1 MTDSTAIEVVEGEF
15 VQLGTV
21 RAAGPTG
28 VIEQASSVARCLG
41 NIVDERH
48 LYTNIS
54 GKKFVRVEGWT
65 TLGAMLGILPREVSV
80 IKITPDNGHGE
91 GYEAYVELIR
101 VNDGRVIG
109 GASAICTRD
118 ERNWKTRDDYAV
130 RSMAIT
136 RATGK
141 AFRLG
146 FSWIMT
152 LAGYEPTPAE
162 EMDSSNVSA
171 QEEVAARTKWER
183 YYAKQC
189 AEAQSLGLETG
200 ALPDNGNAMIE
211 EIKKAAKDL
220 AEQVQRAKLL
230 KRWHELWDKA
240 KVLRIE
246 VEGITDDTPNDEI
259 ERRGKELA
267 AKIAEAE
274 AQIPTEQ
281 EALL

>member
-1 MTDSTAIEVVEGEF
+1 MQRNILDSRKGKRKMTDSTAIEVVEGEF
-15 VQLGTV
+15 MQLGSIKAV
-21 RAAGPTG
+21 GPTG
-28 VIEQASSVARCLG
+28 IIEQAASVAKCLA
-41 NIVDERH
+41 NIVNKRH
-48 LYTNIS
+48 LYTDIS

-80 IKITPDNGHGE
+80 KKIASDDDHSE

-118 ERNWKTRDDYAV
+118 ERNWKKRDDYAV

-162 EMDSSNVSA
+162 EMPQPQQHQPSRPAQHPVQSTQSTKSNGKSWPAPHVQAVLLAELADNAYNAVAMLNRSNLTPKDEVDVCIAWARKYREARDAGGSVEDAAAVANAWWDS
-171 QEEVAARTKWER
+171 E
-183 YYAKQC
+183 
-189 AEAQSLGLETG
+189 
-200 ALPDNGNAMIE
+200 M
-211 EIKKAAKDL
+211 KAAN
-220 AEQVQRAKLL
+220 A
-230 KRWHELWDKA
+230 
-240 KVLRIE
+240 
-246 VEGITDDTPNDEI
+246 
-259 ERRGKELA
+259 
-267 AKIAEAE
+267 
-274 AQIPTEQ
+274 
-281 EALL
+281 